1 MPNQVW
7 LKNYPVRWNL
17 DYPEISLYSYLKQQT
32 FNHKNLVAM
41 VYRGNAVTY
50 EEMYDK
56 IDRFAAALSNLGV
69 KKGDRVALMMPNC
82 PEYVYAYYACMKI
95 GAVEVQVDPLSKPD
109 ELELLIGDCEP
120 QAIIVADLVINSV
133 VAVKEKVAINNLIV
147 VRFGGAHINLPGV
160 QRFEDLVRHHA
171 ADSKEA
177 AVSPRE
183 DVAVLQYTGGTTG
196 KPKAAM
202 LTHYNIVS
210 NIMQKREWFSDW
222 LKKKYSN
229 GTKQLYGMAV
239 MPFFHATGMTAVM
252 NFGLTAPFGLLL
264 TPRFDV
270 DETMS
275 LIDKHRPVFFMGV
288 PTIFINIANHH
299 DSLRHN
305 LKSVDIWRTGGAPLP
320 VEVIENLETRY
331 GIRVIEGYGLTEASP
346 TTHANPYRG
355 LRKYG
360 SIGLPY
366 PDTDCRIVDQ
376 EDGTTD
382 LPFGAEGEL
391 IIKGPQVM
399 KGYWKRPEETASTI
413 RDGWLYTGDIAKMDS
428 NGYFYIVGRK
438 KEMVITGGLNVYP
451 GEVDEV
457 LFHHPKIKEAL
468 SVGIPDQ
475 YFGEALKTY
484 VVLREGV
491 SANEEELID
500 YCAERLAVYK
510 LPRQIEFR
518 SELPKSNVGKLLR
531 RNLSELPSDRV
542 FQEDK
547 FDVSRIKREE
557 IFKEDDFM
565 EELG

>member
-1 MPNQVW
+1 MSNQVW
-7 LKNYPVRWNL
+7 QKNYPVRWHL
-17 DYPEISLYSYLKQQT
+17 EYPEISLYTYLKQQT
-32 FNHKNLVAM
+32 ASHKSLVAL
-41 VYRGNAVTY
+41 VYQGNKVNY
-50 EEMYDK
+50 EEMFDK
-56 IDRFAAALSNLGV
+56 IDRFAAALSDLGI

-95 GAVEVQVDPLSKPD
+95 GAVEVQIDPLSKPD
-109 ELELLIGDCEP
+109 ELELVIRDCEP
-120 QAIIVADLVINSV
+120 QAIIVADLVVDSIM
-133 VAVKEKVAINNLIV
+133 AIKTKVSINNLIL
-147 VRFGGAHINLPGV
+147 VRFSDDYPNLPGV
-160 QRFEDLVRHHA
+160 LRFEDLVRNSA
-171 ADSKEA
+171 ASSEEA
-177 AVSPRE
+177 AIFPKE

-196 KPKAAM
+196 IPKAAM
-202 LTHYNIVS
+202 LTHYNIVC

-222 LKKKYSN
+222 LNKKYSN
-229 GTKQLYGMAV
+229 GTKQLYGLAV

-270 DETMS
+270 AETMS
-275 LIDKHRPVFFMGV
+275 LIDQYHPVFFMGV
-288 PTIFINIANHH
+288 PTIFINIANHQ
-299 DSLRHN
+299 DSSRHN

-331 GIRVIEGYGLTEASP
+331 GIKVIEGYGLTEASP

-366 PDTDCRIVDQ
+366 PDTECRIIDR
-376 EDGTTD
+376 EEGTTD
-382 LPFGAEGEL
+382 LPVGMEGEL
-391 IIKGPQVM
+391 IIRGPQVM
-399 KGYWKRPEETASTI
+399 KGYWRRPEETAATI

-438 KEMVITGGLNVYP
+438 KEMIITGGLNVYP

-457 LFHHPKIKEAL
+457 LFHHPKIKDVL
-468 SVGIPDQ
+468 SIGIPDQ

-484 VVLREGV
+484 VVLKEGV
-491 SANEEELID
+491 SADEDELID

-510 LPRQIEFR
+510 LPRLIEFKN
-518 SELPKSNVGKLLR
+518 ELPKSTVGKHLR
-531 RNLSELPSDRV
+531 RNLSARAGDEILKEEKNAESHLNR
-542 FQEDK
+542 ED
-547 FDVSRIKREE
+547 
-557 IFKEDDFM
+557 IFGEDDFM